1 MFLLL
6 RDQKNIWHAN
16 NYIYEENVFGSIV
29 YFKFIICVLD
39 FFHRGGGTFYYFFFK
54 SVQQKE
60 QLYKVRFMR
69 DRESNEKS
77 NITHAFKPHFNQKK
91 LSNIVNIFFL

>member
-1 MFLLL
+1 MCVRFL
-6 RDQKNIWHAN
+6 
-16 NYIYEENVFGSIV
+16 
-29 YFKFIICVLD
+29 
-39 FFHRGGGTFYYFFFK
+39 FHRGGGKFYYFFFK

-77 NITHAFKPHFNQKK
+77 NITHAFKPYFNQKNYQIW
-91 LSNIVNIFFL
+91 LTFFFSR